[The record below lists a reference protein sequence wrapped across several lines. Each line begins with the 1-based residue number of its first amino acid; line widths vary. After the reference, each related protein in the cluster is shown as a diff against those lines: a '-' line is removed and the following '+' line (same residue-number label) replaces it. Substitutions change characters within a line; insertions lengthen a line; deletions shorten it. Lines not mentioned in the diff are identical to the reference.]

1 MDIFINIFIIH
12 AFIFIVTLFSMN
24 AATSAVTVGGWL
36 AACRAGIDCDDLSGG
51 ARLLA
56 TVRASSPLSLSPTII
71 TPSLVTTCSQ
81 LLPVTGDTS
90 PHT

>member
-51 ARLLA
+51 AWLLA
-56 TVRASSPLSLSPTII
+56 TVPSLHTSSPLSLSPTII
-71 TPSLVTTCSQ
+71 TPHLSPLVVSFCQ
-81 LLPVTGDTS
+81 
-90 PHT
+90 

>member
-12 AFIFIVTLFSMN
+12 AFISIVTLFSMN

-51 ARLLA
+51 AWLLA

-71 TPSLVTTCSQ
+71 TPLLSPLVVSFCQ
-81 LLPVTGDTS
+81 
-90 PHT
+90 

>member
-51 ARLLA
+51 AWLLCPA
-56 TVRASSPLSLSPTII
+56 CIHPLHSPYHRPSSLHLLSPLVVSF
-71 TPSLVTTCSQ
+71 CQ
-81 LLPVTGDTS
+81 
-90 PHT
+90 